1 MPIFYISVLNNT
13 CFVLFFPQMFSYLNN
28 NPQYVLLEHGQLS
41 EVSLQCKHK
50 LKKTVIY
57 IHAQLVSQYLC
68 YKYELSTPTCYR

>member
-13 CFVLFFPQMFSYLNN
+13 RFVLFFPQMFSYLNN

-50 LKKTVIY
+50 
-57 IHAQLVSQYLC
+57 
-68 YKYELSTPTCYR
+68 